1 MRFVGRIFLPEF
13 PLTRF
18 ADTGVHTV
26 GWVILP
32 IKTRQRFRRFIQMSN
47 VVLRRVLCPPRLQQ
61 LQHLRFQRVDVDAFL
76 HDIVLMKN
84 VAHKVAVIEF
94 MYQLAV
100 DFRRQML
107 EPVGIVAAQSDIQR
121 QDIFHFISVYGLITN
136 RRASS
141 GEAVQEGFAAFF
153 RRTGEET
160 APQRI

>member
-1 MRFVGRIFLPEF
+1 M
-13 PLTRF
+13 
-18 ADTGVHTV
+18 
-26 GWVILP
+26 
-32 IKTRQRFRRFIQMSN
+32 
-47 VVLRRVLCPPRLQQ
+47 
-61 LQHLRFQRVDVDAFL
+61 DVDAFL

-121 QDIFHFISVYGLITN
+121 QNIFHFISVYGLITN

-141 GEAVQEGFAAFF
+141 GEAVQEGFAALF

-160 APQRI
+160 ALSGFKNSFSQRCASATPSPAIFNSR